1 MTFVGAGLDLIQE
14 NVSRPAVA
22 RRCVQVEQAL
32 RRLLDL
38 QQQVDVVTPGHGQ
51 HHFSH
56 TLCESFGAPGRCCFL
71 GLIRPF
77 YFSHSLCEKLRYG
90 VCLVKLPHSPKVGG
104 RKSGCTRERT
114 LQITREP
121 IDHAITPTQRCL
133 LLPNRGSDVPV
144 QAHEFSVDGA
154 RRRSSCSADTG
165 GQLADESGVVE
176 GDGSLAVHGFN
187 FTTRT

>member
-1 MTFVGAGLDLIQE
+1 
-14 NVSRPAVA
+14 
-22 RRCVQVEQAL
+22 
-32 RRLLDL
+32 
-38 QQQVDVVTPGHGQ
+38 
-51 HHFSH
+51 
-56 TLCESFGAPGRCCFL
+56 
-71 GLIRPF
+71 
-77 YFSHSLCEKLRYG
+77 
-90 VCLVKLPHSPKVGG
+90 VKLSHSPKVGG
-104 RKSGCTRERT
+104 RKSGCTGERP

-154 RRRSSCSADTG
+154 RRRRSCSADTG

-187 FTTRT
+187 FTTLSDHRAATEGGECRKDKDVIDETPAA